1 MVGRVGI
8 EVGVSGVKSGHAPM
22 TFGLS
27 TLVLDTGVS
36 K

>member
-22 TFGLS
+22 TLGLARS
-27 TLVLDTGVS
+27 CLIQGVS
-36 K
+36 